1 MQNCCLNLFVYT
13 LHFTLYTIQVCIK
26 APYLSQC
33 LQSLCVLRMLLIAK
47 FLLLLQ
53 VIPLV
58 FSDTYQVSEGVYSF
72 ISDSGYVS
80 MFILTGEG
88 VMVVEPI
95 NSKHSALMLEA
106 IGTLTTEPVK
116 YVFYSH
122 NHWDH
127 TSGGQVFR
135 DVGATIISHEY

>member
-1 MQNCCLNLFVYT
+1 MIDRC
-13 LHFTLYTIQVCIK
+13 
-26 APYLSQC
+26 
-33 LQSLCVLRMLLIAK
+33 
-47 FLLLLQ
+47 LLLLQ
-53 VIPLV
+53 VFPLV
-58 FSDTYQVSEGVYSF
+58 FSDTYQVSDGVYSF

-122 NHWDH
+122 NHSMH
-127 TSGGQVFR
+127 M
-135 DVGATIISHEY
+135 TI